1 MWYWQYTNTGQ
12 SVAALGK
19 ARRKPLQFKFTFNP
33 ADSQVIVWRSSNYIV
48 GILLTARRF
57 AALQSDSCWSVCSA
71 FRKTSSDSNQLFP
84 ASHRSAAHTHT
95 RTRSRRR
102 QEATH
107 THTGGSPI
115 SWGKQHSLNCYFSNA
130 FLQSNRIESGFL
142 DVSYWQVQWEF
153 CEGETK
159 TNRTSIYFNK
169 ERRGGRRKQQTRTE
183 GGFESMEYFMMPT
196 EKIQSLQQFKKS
208 EKDVIGGLCRCA
220 KMQTIGVVTELR
232 E

>member
-1 MWYWQYTNTGQ
+1 M
-12 SVAALGK
+12 
-19 ARRKPLQFKFTFNP
+19 
-33 ADSQVIVWRSSNYIV
+33 
-48 GILLTARRF
+48 
-57 AALQSDSCWSVCSA
+57 
-71 FRKTSSDSNQLFP
+71 
-84 ASHRSAAHTHT
+84 
-95 RTRSRRR
+95 
-102 QEATH
+102 
-107 THTGGSPI
+107 
-115 SWGKQHSLNCYFSNA
+115 NCYFSNA